1 MKNIYLQQRR
11 TTASVMDNTG
21 SMGKTVT
28 MEGISPDGH
37 MKPPSEKKKNRTCPA
52 INSTCMQP
60 LYI

>member
-37 MKPPSEKKKNRTCPA
+37 MKPPSEKKNRTCPA
-52 INSTCMQP
+52 INSTCMQS

>member
-1 MKNIYLQQRR
+1 MKNIYLQQGR

-37 MKPPSEKKKNRTCPA
+37 MKPPSEKQKKTELVL
-52 INSTCMQP
+52 Q
-60 LYI
+60 

>member
-1 MKNIYLQQRR
+1 MLYIYIYMKNIYLQQRR

-37 MKPPSEKKKNRTCPA
+37 MKPPSEKKTELVL
-52 INSTCMQP
+52 Q
-60 LYI
+60 